1 MTLQEIKHHF
11 FAHRNGNTADILKRG
26 GSRFRMIFGCDV
38 PMLSSLAASI
48 GKDAELAHTLW
59 EDRDVR
65 ESRLL
70 APWLMDPG
78 TLSQKQCVDMALDAT
93 DMEEAMMLAFRVLK
107 RRADASEILSQLP
120 PESPG
125 ALALARHLS

>member
-1 MTLQEIKHHF
+1 MTLRDIKHHF

-26 GSRFRMIFGCDV
+26 GSRFRIIFGCDV
-38 PMLSSLAASI
+38 PTLSDLAATI
-48 GKDAELAHTLW
+48 GKDAEMARTLW

-70 APWLMDPG
+70 APWLMNPES
-78 TLSQKQCVDMALDAT
+78 LSQQHCIDMALDAT

-107 RRADASEILSQLP
+107 RRGDATEILALLP
-120 PESPG
+120 PDSAAAQ
-125 ALALARHLS
+125 ALERHLS